1 MPRAALLAFTL
12 LFTAPPARAAE
23 FDPKPVDD
31 VVAKAMTEFQVPG
44 AAVVIVQDDRVVY
57 LKGFGVREMGPGA
70 KVTPDTVFAIASCT
84 KAFTATLVAMLA
96 DEGKLKW
103 DDKVRDHLDW
113 FRLSDE
119 LADREVT
126 LRDLLCHR
134 TGMPRHDWLWSGT
147 TGDSEDVIRRWCRG
161 KSSTSFRST
170 WEYSNVPFTTA
181 GVVAGRLCGSDWQ
194 TAIRKRIFEP
204 LGMTSSGCTGRE
216 AVAAADHATPHY
228 LGFDKTVKPIPWDNL
243 DSARGAG
250 SIHSTARDLGNWL
263 RFQLAGGKFGD
274 KQLLAERLLKE
285 THTQQMLVRQEGRWA
300 VFFPPKSTKFLGYGL
315 GWFVH
320 DHRGEK
326 CVSHGG
332 TLTGFRAQ
340 CVLAPDKK
348 AGVFV
353 VANLRPSGFTEAVAK
368 AAIDHLL
375 GLPAEDWVGHYKA
388 AQALDDFNV
397 AVAAKKRQTDRKPDT
412 KPSLPAKDYAGTYDE
427 RAYGRTTVTADGDKL
442 TMKWGK
448 FTFRLDHYHFDTFT
462 AVPVEPKDEL
472 VSFDRATI
480 DVQFR
485 LAANGS
491 VEGLK
496 FLDQEFRR
504 NREAKK

>member
-1 MPRAALLAFTL
+1 MPRPALLALAL
-12 LFTAPPARAAE
+12 LVAAPPARAAE
-23 FDPKPVDD
+23 FDPKPIDD
-31 VVAKAMTEFQVPG
+31 VVARAMSEFQVPG
-44 AAVVIVQDDRVVY
+44 AAVVVVQDDKVVY
-57 LKGFGVREMGPGA
+57 LKGFGVRELGSEA

-96 DEGKLKW
+96 DDGKLKW
-103 DDKVRDHLDW
+103 DDRVRDHLDW

-134 TGMPRHDWLWSGT
+134 TGMPRHDMLWAGQV
-147 TGDSEDVIRRWCRG
+147 GDSEDVIRRWCRG
-161 KSSTSFRST
+161 KPSTSFRST

-181 GVVAGRLCGSDWQ
+181 GIVAGKVCASDWQ
-194 TAIRKRIFEP
+194 TATRRRVFEP
-204 LGMTSSGCTGRE
+204 LGMTSSGCTARE

-228 LGFDKTVKPIPWDNL
+228 LGLDKSIKPIPWDNL

-250 SIHSTARDLGNWL
+250 SIHSTARDLGHWL
-263 RFQLAGGKFGD
+263 RFQLAGGKLGD
-274 KQLLAERLLKE
+274 RRLVAERVLKE
-285 THTQQMLVRQEGRWA
+285 THTPQMLVRQEGRWA
-300 VFFPPKSTKFLGYGL
+300 VLFPPKATKFLSYGL
-315 GWFVH
+315 GWFAH

-340 CVLAPDKK
+340 CMLAPEKK

-375 GLPAEDWVGHYKA
+375 GLPAEDWVKHYKA
-388 AQALDDFNV
+388 AQAADDFNV
-397 AVAAKKRQTDRKPDT
+397 AVAMKKREGERKPDT
-412 KPSLPAKDYAGTYDE
+412 KPSLPAKDYAGTYEE
-427 RAYGRTTVTADGDKL
+427 RAYGRATVTAEGEKL

-448 FTFRLDHYHFDTFT
+448 FTYRLDHYHFDTFT
-462 AVPVEPKDEL
+462 AVPVEPRDEL
-472 VSFDRATI
+472 VSFDRGSI

-496 FLDQEFRR
+496 FLDQEFKREK
-504 NREAKK
+504 EAKK